1 MSGVK
6 HKGGDDTAQKAK
18 KRRAL
23 TIAAKMDIIERV
35 ERGERIADVGRA
47 HNLNRSTVGTIMKSK
62 DKIKEH
68 AKTAFAMQSKIVSYR
83 RGVVMAEMEQLLSM
97 WIEDHQQR
105 RIPLSLLLIQEKA
118 KSLFRD
124 LRKKRGETA
133 GQGSFNASRG
143 WRTIEDGGFSADQVF
158 NIDETALFWK
168 RLPSRTYISTEE
180 QFMSGYKTPKDRLTL
195 LLGENPRA
203 LKNIDKASL
212 PVVWKSNPKAWITMP
227 MFQQWFMQDVVPHV
241 RTYCESKGIP
251 FNILLLLDNA
261 PGHPPFLDECHPN
274 VKVLPLP
281 PNTTSLIQPM
291 DQGVIAAFKK
301 YYLRRTLQEAVRAT
315 EDGKTTLTVFWKKYS
330 IYKAVRN
337 VGSAWEEISPSTM
350 NRVWKNLCPHFARP
364 SNLVNTEEPDAVLE
378 NLVSLG
384 KKLELHMDKNHFTDL
399 VDAQP
404 ELTNEELMELRAVGE
419 QQGEEEEEEE
429 GEQRTDVSKQFR
441 AKLMAKG
448 FSLFE
453 EALAIFESQDPDV
466 ERYSKVAAAV
476 HEAIHCYR
484 VIYDERRRA
493 NIQTSLHRYFRRSV
507 KLCPVLT
514 RDTVPSTAGAHLHAE
529 LRELHHGPQPE
540 IRHLAAEPA
549 FAPAVL
555 VTK

>member
-1 MSGVK
+1 
-6 HKGGDDTAQKAK
+6 
-18 KRRAL
+18 
-23 TIAAKMDIIERV
+23 
-35 ERGERIADVGRA
+35 
-47 HNLNRSTVGTIMKSK
+47 
-62 DKIKEH
+62 
-68 AKTAFAMQSKIVSYR
+68 
-83 RGVVMAEMEQLLSM
+83 M

-105 RIPLSLLLIQEKA
+105 RIPLSLLLIQEKV

-133 GQGSFNASRG
+133 EQGSFNASRG
-143 WRTIEDGGFSADQVF
+143 WFDRFKVRAQLHIVKVTGEAASGHLVAAREFVEVFRRTIEDGGFSADRIF

-203 LKNIDKASL
+203 LKNVDKASL
-212 PVVWKSNPKAWITMP
+212 P
-227 MFQQWFMQDVVPHV
+227 QWFMQDFVPHV

-274 VKVLPLP
+274 VKVVYLP

-291 DQGVIAAFKK
+291 DQGVIAAFEK

-315 EDGKTTLTVFWKKYS
+315 EDGKTTLTVFWKK
-330 IYKAVRN
+330 
-337 VGSAWEEISPSTM
+337 
-350 NRVWKNLCPHFARP
+350 VWKNLCPHFTRP

-404 ELTNEELMELRAVGE
+404 ELTNEELMELRAIGE
-419 QQGEEEEEEE
+419 QQGEEEEDEE
-429 GEQRTDVSKQFR
+429 GEQKTDVSTQFR

-514 RDTVPSTAGAHLHAE
+514 RDAVPSTAGAHLHAE
-529 LRELHHGPQPE
+529 LRTLHHGPQPE